1 MSNPPELRYTESH
14 EWVRT
19 QPDGSV
25 LVGITDFAQDAL
37 GDLVFIDLP
46 QVGKTFTAGQVIAVV
61 ESVKAAS
68 DIYAPVN
75 GTVTGVN
82 DAVKDAPEKVNRDA
96 FGAWLFRM
104 QPQDVA
110 DVGRLLD
117 AGAYQ
122 AQLDSEK

>member
-1 MSNPPELRYTESH
+1 MRIPEELRYTESH
-14 EWVRT
+14 EWVQT

-46 QVGKTFTAGQVIAVV
+46 AVGKAFAAGDVIAVV

-68 DIYAPVN
+68 DIYAPVA
-75 GTVTGVN
+75 GTVTAVN

-96 FGAWLFRM
+96 YGAWLFRM
-104 QPQDVA
+104 QPQEPA
-110 DVGRLLD
+110 KLQGLLD
-117 AGAYQ
+117 AKAYQ
-122 AQLDSEK
+122 TTVDSEK